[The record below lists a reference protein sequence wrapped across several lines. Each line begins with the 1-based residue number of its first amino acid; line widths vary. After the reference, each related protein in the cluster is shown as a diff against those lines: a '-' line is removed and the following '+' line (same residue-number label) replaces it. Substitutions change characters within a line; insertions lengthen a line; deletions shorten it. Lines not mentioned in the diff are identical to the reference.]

1 MASDF
6 RIRGVAKPIPTL
18 PSKPQKQSQFEEV
31 LKESEQLIS
40 DANFK
45 EDDMIMM
52 NPDMSF
58 SIKSIS
64 SVYLDA
70 NFKFQDL
77 KKNLEQYHLDCR
89 RKTPLMHPGKSLKW
103 KQIIYTSLHKL
114 LNECIFTNV
123 RKLQLEY
130 LDKVFD

>member
-18 PSKPQKQSQFEEV
+18 PSKYQKISQFEEV
-31 LKESEQLIS
+31 LKESDQLIS
-40 DANFK
+40 EANLK
-45 EDDMIMM
+45 EDDIIML
-52 NPDMSF
+52 NSDMSF

-64 SVYLDA
+64 SVYLDS

-77 KKNLEQYHLDCR
+77 KKNLEQYHLDSK
-89 RKTPLMHPGKSLKW
+89 RKNPLMHLEKSTRW
-103 KQIIYTSLHKL
+103 KQIIYACLHKL
-114 LNECIFTNV
+114 LNECIFTNI